1 MTDTENHRTTNAV
14 YGSPSA
20 IVQAGV
26 VHGDVHIVSGPARSA
41 AVPRQLPLAVTG
53 FVDRSA
59 HLRQLDALAAE
70 AQTGVPVAVL
80 AGPPGVGKTAL
91 AIHWAHRTRDI
102 FPGGALYASVHGH
115 APGPR
120 AEASQALD
128 AILRALGVPPERIPL
143 DLDGRSALYRSE
155 VDGKRLLVVIDDVLN
170 PGQVR
175 PLLPASPGCMVVV
188 TSRNALPGLVARDG
202 ARRLTLDVLPVAD
215 SVALL
220 RSTVGPRV
228 DSEPRAAH
236 ELAEHC
242 ARLPLALRVAAERL
256 LDRPDAAL
264 SDLVRE
270 LAAEDSRLDAL
281 AEEDELSDL
290 RAVMTASY
298 RALDDDTARFF
309 RRLGLHPGPEF
320 SCGAAAALTGNPQAE
335 ARRLLD
341 RLTRAN
347 LVERPREERYRLH
360 DLVRLYAVER
370 VRAEEGP
377 EASGEAVGRVAR
389 WYTHAAARAQRVE
402 HPNFPVVPGDGQP
415 EEMPEFGSV
424 QDALNWFETERAN
437 LVAVVRAALDHGHHD
452 TSWRLPASVYGLFEL
467 HRHWHEWRDLH
478 AVGLRAAENAGN
490 AFGLARNHLGMG
502 DAQWLLDDLDAAV
515 RHYESALEAN
525 REAGNPWVEG
535 FALRQ
540 LGVVAWQRGERD
552 GTAVEQVKR
561 AIAVFR
567 ESGERRGAAMGLLS
581 LADFGVDL
589 GRWDEALDH
598 SRAAIEAF
606 EAVNADWS
614 VAWAR
619 CTLGRSLTGSG
630 RAGEAVTEYR
640 QALRVFEERDD
651 RDSRAVAL
659 LGLGDARAELGDA
672 TAAREAWNAALE
684 YLRDHDDPRADE
696 VEARLGRLAADG

>member
-1 MTDTENHRTTNAV
+1 MTDTENHRTANAV

-20 IVQAGV
+20 MVQAGV
-26 VHGDVHIVSGPARSA
+26 VHGDVHIVSASARSA

-53 FVDRSA
+53 FVDRTA
-59 HLRQLDALAAE
+59 HLRRLDALAAE
-70 AQTGVPVAVL
+70 TETGVPVAVL

-91 AIHWAHRTRDI
+91 AVHWAHGARDL
-102 FPGGALYASVHGH
+102 FPDGDLYTSVHGH

-170 PGQVR
+170 PAQVR
-175 PLLPASPGCMVVV
+175 PLLPASPGCMVMV
-188 TSRNALPGLVARDG
+188 TSRSTLPGLIAREG
-202 ARRLTLDVLPVAD
+202 ARRLALDVLPMAD
-215 SVALL
+215 SVTLL

-236 ELAEHC
+236 KLVEHC

-270 LAAEDSRLDAL
+270 LAAEESRLDAL
-281 AEEDELSDL
+281 AEEDELTDL
-290 RAVMTASY
+290 RAVMAASY
-298 RALDDDTARFF
+298 QALDTDTARFF
-309 RRLGLHPGPEF
+309 RRLGLHPGAEF
-320 SCGAAAALTGNPQAE
+320 SPGAAATLAGVAGTE

-341 RLTRAN
+341 RLVRAN
-347 LVERPREERYRLH
+347 LVERPREDRYRLH

-370 VRAEEGP
+370 VRAEEEP
-377 EASGEAVGRVAR
+377 EATSEAVGRVAR
-389 WYTHAAARAQRVE
+389 WYTHAAAQAQRVE

-415 EEMPEFGSV
+415 GELPGFGSV
-424 QDALNWFETERAN
+424 AEALTWFETERAN
-437 LVAVVRAALDHGHHD
+437 LLTVVRAALDHGHHD
-452 TSWRLPASVYGLFEL
+452 TAWRLPASVYGLFEL

-478 AVGLRAAENAGN
+478 AVGLRAAESAGSS
-490 AFGLARNHLGMG
+490 FGSARNHLGMG
-502 DAQWLLDDLDAAV
+502 DAQWLLGDLDAAV
-515 RHYESALEAN
+515 RHYGSALEAN

-540 LGVVAWQRGERD
+540 LGVVAWERGERD
-552 GTAVEQVKR
+552 GTAVEHVER

-567 ESGERRGAAMGLLS
+567 EAGERRGEAMGLLS
-581 LADFGVDL
+581 LADFGADL
-589 GRWDEALDH
+589 GRFDEALDH
-598 SRAAIEAF
+598 CRAAVGVFDDIGD
-606 EAVNADWS
+606 VWS

-619 CTLGRSLTGSG
+619 CTLGRILTGSG
-630 RAGEAVTEYR
+630 RAAEAVAEYR
-640 QALRVFEERDD
+640 AAVRVFEERGDAS
-651 RDSRAVAL
+651 SRAVAL
-659 LGLGDARAELGDA
+659 LGMGEAHAELNNA
-672 TAAREAWNAALE
+672 AEAREAWNAALE
-684 YLRDHDDPRADE
+684 YLRDHDDPRAEE
-696 VEARLGRLAADG
+696 VGEHLDRLTADG

>member
-1 MTDTENHRTTNAV
+1 M
-14 YGSPSA
+14 
-20 IVQAGV
+20 VQAGV
-26 VHGDVHIVSGPARSA
+26 VHGDVHIVSGPARPISL
-41 AVPRQLPLAVTG
+41 PRQLPLAVTG
-53 FVDRSA
+53 FVDRTA
-59 HLRQLDALAAE
+59 HLQQLDTLARESA
-70 AQTGVPVAVL
+70 TGVSVAVL

-91 AIHWAHRTRDI
+91 AVHWAHGARHL
-102 FPGGALYASVHGH
+102 FPDGDLYTSVHGH

-170 PGQVR
+170 PAQVR

-188 TSRNALPGLVARDG
+188 TSRSTLPGLIAREG
-202 ARRLTLDVLPVAD
+202 ARRLALDVLPVVD

-220 RSTVGPRV
+220 RNTVGTRV

-264 SDLVRE
+264 SDLVNE
-270 LAAEDSRLDAL
+270 LAAEESRLDAL
-281 AEEDELSDL
+281 AEEDELTDL

-298 RALDDDTARFF
+298 QALDDDTARFF

-320 SCGAAAALTGNPQAE
+320 SPGAAAALTGTPRAE
-335 ARRLLD
+335 ARRLLE
-341 RLTRAN
+341 RLVRAN
-347 LVERPREERYRLH
+347 LVERPRADRYRLH
-360 DLVRLYAVER
+360 DLMRLYAVER
-370 VRAEEGP
+370 VRAEEEPG
-377 EASGEAVGRVAR
+377 AAGEAVGRVAR
-389 WYTHAAARAQRVE
+389 WYTHAAARAQLVE
-402 HPNFPVVPGDGQP
+402 HPNFPAVPGDGQP
-415 EEMPEFGSV
+415 EELPGFGSV
-424 QDALNWFETERAN
+424 GEALAWFETERTN
-437 LVAVVRAALDHGHHD
+437 LLAVVRAALDHGRHD
-452 TSWRLPASVYGLFEL
+452 TAWRLPASVYGLFEL

-478 AVGLRAAENAGN
+478 AVGLQAAGSAGSS
-490 AFGLARNHLGMG
+490 FGLARNHLGMG
-502 DAQWLLDDLDAAV
+502 DAQWLLGDLDAAV
-515 RHYESALEAN
+515 RHYGSALEAN
-525 REAGNPWVEG
+525 REAGDPWVEG

-552 GTAVEQVKR
+552 GTAAEHVER

-567 ESGERRGAAMGLLS
+567 EAGERRGEAMGLLS
-581 LADFGVDL
+581 LADFGTDL
-589 GRWDEALDH
+589 GRFDEALSH
-598 SRAAIEAF
+598 GRAAIEAF
-606 EAVNADWS
+606 EAIGADWS

-630 RAGEAVTEYR
+630 RAAEAVAEY
-640 QALRVFEERDD
+640 QAAVRVFEERDD

-672 TAAREAWNAALE
+672 AAAREVWNAALE
-684 YLRDHDDPRADE
+684 YLRDHGDPRARE
-696 VEARLGRLAADG
+696 VEERLDRLTSDG

>member
-1 MTDTENHRTTNAV
+1 MTDTDHHQATNTV
-14 YGSPSA
+14 HGSPEA
-20 IVQAGV
+20 LVQAGV
-26 VHGDVHIVSGPARSA
+26 VHGDVHIVSGPARPISL
-41 AVPRQLPLAVTG
+41 PRQLPLAVTG
-53 FVDRSA
+53 FVDRTA
-59 HLRQLDALAAE
+59 HLQQLDTLARESA
-70 AQTGVPVAVL
+70 TGVSVAVL

-91 AIHWAHRTRDI
+91 AVHWAHGARHL
-102 FPGGALYASVHGH
+102 FPDGDLYTSVHGH

-170 PGQVR
+170 PAQVR

-188 TSRNALPGLVARDG
+188 TSRSTLPGLIAREG
-202 ARRLTLDVLPVAD
+202 ARRLALDVLPVVD

-220 RSTVGPRV
+220 RNTVGTRV

-264 SDLVRE
+264 SDLVNE
-270 LAAEDSRLDAL
+270 LAAEESRLDAL
-281 AEEDELSDL
+281 AEEDELTDL

-298 RALDDDTARFF
+298 QALDDDTARFF

-320 SCGAAAALTGNPQAE
+320 SPGAAAALTGTPRAE
-335 ARRLLD
+335 ARRLLE
-341 RLTRAN
+341 RLVRAN
-347 LVERPREERYRLH
+347 LVERPRADRYRLH
-360 DLVRLYAVER
+360 DLMRLYAVER
-370 VRAEEGP
+370 VRAEEEPG
-377 EASGEAVGRVAR
+377 AAGEAVGRVAR
-389 WYTHAAARAQRVE
+389 WYTHAAARAQLVE
-402 HPNFPVVPGDGQP
+402 HPNFPAVPGDGQP
-415 EEMPEFGSV
+415 EELPGFGSV
-424 QDALNWFETERAN
+424 GEALAWFETERTN
-437 LVAVVRAALDHGHHD
+437 LLAVVRAALDHGRHD
-452 TSWRLPASVYGLFEL
+452 TAWRLPASVYGLFEL

-478 AVGLRAAENAGN
+478 AVGLQAAGSAGSS
-490 AFGLARNHLGMG
+490 FGLARNHLGMG
-502 DAQWLLDDLDAAV
+502 DAQWLLGDLDAAV
-515 RHYESALEAN
+515 RHYGSALEAN
-525 REAGNPWVEG
+525 REAGDPWVEG

-552 GTAVEQVKR
+552 GTAAEHVER

-567 ESGERRGAAMGLLS
+567 EAGERRGEAMGLLS
-581 LADFGVDL
+581 LADFGTDL
-589 GRWDEALDH
+589 GRFDEALSH
-598 SRAAIEAF
+598 GRAAIEAF
-606 EAVNADWS
+606 EAIGADWS

-630 RAGEAVTEYR
+630 RAAEAVAEY
-640 QALRVFEERDD
+640 QAAVRVFEERDD

-672 TAAREAWNAALE
+672 AAAREVWNAALE
-684 YLRDHDDPRADE
+684 YLRDHGDPRARE
-696 VEARLGRLAADG
+696 VEERLDRLTSDG

>member
-1 MTDTENHRTTNAV
+1 M
-14 YGSPSA
+14 
-20 IVQAGV
+20 VQAGV
-26 VHGDVHIVSGPARSA
+26 VHGDVHIASGPARST

-53 FVDRSA
+53 FVDRTA
-59 HLRQLDALAAE
+59 HLRQLDALARETA
-70 AQTGVPVAVL
+70 TGVPVAVL

-91 AIHWAHRTRDI
+91 AVHWAHGARHL
-102 FPGGALYASVHGH
+102 FPDGDLYTSVHGH

-155 VDGKRLLVVIDDVLN
+155 VNGKRLLVVIDDVLN
-170 PGQVR
+170 PAQVR
-175 PLLPASPGCMVVV
+175 PLLPASPGCMVMV
-188 TSRNALPGLVARDG
+188 TSRSTLPGLVAREG
-202 ARRLTLDVLPVAD
+202 ARRLALDVLPMAD
-215 SVALL
+215 SVTLL
-220 RSTVGPRV
+220 RSTVGARV

-236 ELAEHC
+236 DLAEHC

-270 LAAEDSRLDAL
+270 LAAEESRLDAL

-298 RALDDDTARFF
+298 QALDEGTARFF

-320 SCGAAAALTGNPQAE
+320 SGGAAAALTGAPRTE
-335 ARRLLD
+335 TRRLLD
-341 RLTRAN
+341 RLVRAN
-347 LVERPREERYRLH
+347 LVERPREDRYRLH

-377 EASGEAVGRVAR
+377 EAAGEAVGRAAR
-389 WYTHAAARAQRVE
+389 WYTHAAARAQLVE
-402 HPNFPVVPGDGQP
+402 HPNFPVVPGDGRP
-415 EEMPEFGSV
+415 GELPGFGSV
-424 QDALNWFETERAN
+424 GEALAWFETERAN
-437 LVAVVRAALDHGHHD
+437 LVAVERAALDHGHHD
-452 TSWRLPASVYGLFEL
+452 TAWRLPATIYPLFEL

-478 AVGLRAAENAGN
+478 AIGLRAAENAGS

-502 DAQWLLDDLDAAV
+502 DALWVLGDLDAAV
-515 RHYESALEAN
+515 RHYESALESN

-552 GTAVEQVKR
+552 ETAAEQVER

-581 LADFGVDL
+581 LADFGADL

-598 SRAAIEAF
+598 SRAAIEDF
-606 EAVNADWS
+606 EAVGADWS

-619 CTLGRSLTGSG
+619 CTLGRCLTGSG

-672 TAAREAWNAALE
+672 AAAREAWNAALE
-684 YLRDHDDPRADE
+684 YLRDHDDPRADGVAE
-696 VEARLGRLAADG
+696 RLGRLPDDG